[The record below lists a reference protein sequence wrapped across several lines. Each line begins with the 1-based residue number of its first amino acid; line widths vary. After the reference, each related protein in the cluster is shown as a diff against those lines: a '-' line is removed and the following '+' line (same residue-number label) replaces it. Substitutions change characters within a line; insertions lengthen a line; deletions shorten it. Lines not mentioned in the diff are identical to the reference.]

1 MPFRHLAGAERCYFQ
16 PEEHLISAGD
26 SLKYIYYLTSGVVYR
41 IGVTEN
47 GEECILGRKI
57 GGEGVSSLVGIL
69 EAFSKPPQPP
79 ASGPIVHHDFIAHT
93 DCVCYKIPVDVC
105 LAYLHEQPDMLE
117 NLLRELSIAYGHIC
131 RKYWARKE
139 KNVPAELCAFLL
151 ENSRESGGVRLLSRQ
166 YTNVEIAKFLSVHR
180 VTVTN
185 MLRALKDQGCIERT
199 PRGLVLTDVPQLT
212 DYRNGKKILSY

>member
-26 SLKYIYYLTSGVVYR
+26 SLEYIYYLTSGVVYR
-41 IGVTEN
+41 IGVTEH

-57 GGEGVSSLVGIL
+57 GGEGASSLVGIM
-69 EAFSKPPQPP
+69 ETFSKQPTE
-79 ASGPIVHHDFIAHT
+79 SLHDFIAHT
-93 DCVCYKIPVDVC
+93 DCVCYKIPIDVC

-117 NLLRELSIAYGHIC
+117 ALLRELSSDYGRLY

-139 KNVPAELCAFLL
+139 KNVAAELCAFLL

-185 MLRALKDQGCIERT
+185 MLRALKTQGCVERT

-212 DYRNGKKILSY
+212 DYRNGKKMLSY

>member
-26 SLKYIYYLTSGVVYR
+26 SLEYIYYLTSGVVYR

-57 GGEGVSSLVGIL
+57 GGEGASSLVGIM
-69 EAFSKPPQPP
+69 ETFSKQPTE
-79 ASGPIVHHDFIAHT
+79 SLHDFIAHT
-93 DCVCYKIPVDVC
+93 DCVCYKIPIDVC

-117 NLLRELSIAYGHIC
+117 ALLRELSSDYGRLY

-139 KNVPAELCAFLL
+139 KNVAAELCAFLL

-185 MLRALKDQGCIERT
+185 MLRALKTQGCIERT
-199 PRGLVLTDVPQLT
+199 PRGLVLIDVPQLI
-212 DYRNGKKILSY
+212 DYRNGKKTLSY

>member
-1 MPFRHLAGAERCYFQ
+1 MPFRHLEGAERCYFQ

-26 SLKYIYYLTSGVVYR
+26 SLEYIYYLTSGVVYR

-57 GGEGVSSLVGIL
+57 GGEGASSLVGIM
-69 EAFSKPPQPP
+69 ETFSKQPTE
-79 ASGPIVHHDFIAHT
+79 SLHDFIAHT
-93 DCVCYKIPVDVC
+93 DCVCYKIPIDVC

-117 NLLRELSIAYGHIC
+117 ALLRELSSDYGRLY

-139 KNVPAELCAFLL
+139 KNVAAELCAFLL

-185 MLRALKDQGCIERT
+185 MLRALKTQGCIERT
-199 PRGLVLTDVPQLT
+199 PRGLVLIDVPQLT
-212 DYRNGKKILSY
+212 DYRNGKKMLSY